1 MFEVAARGIC
11 LSASFNNNSGLWTLD
26 CLNRLPYHPFMFPI
40 DDSLTG
46 AKEIASAF
54 GLDPHI
60 LSPILER
67 YPALINDYYHR
78 LCLREGRPL
87 SRQVVPDPLEI
98 HEKGDILPEDPV
110 GEETHSPVLNLS
122 HRYEDRVL
130 FLISDVCP
138 VYCRFCTRKRKVGR
152 ILEVTGETVSA
163 GIRYIESQPKVRDVL
178 LSGGDPLMLE
188 DAALDSI
195 LVRLKRIEHVQ
206 ILRIGSRVPAALP
219 RRVTPELASLLSRH
233 GPLFVHTHFN
243 HPAEIT
249 REARD
254 ACRHLV
260 DAGVPLANQ
269 TVLLRGVNDN
279 VDTLENL
286 FRGLLTMRVRPY
298 YLFQADMVRGT
309 AHFRTTLSAGI
320 SIIEE
325 LRRRT
330 SPMALPLFAVD
341 LPGGAGKAFPSP
353 PTVLHPGTPD
363 QAVVTPSG
371 ARIPYPDPE

>member
-1 MFEVAARGIC
+1 M
-11 LSASFNNNSGLWTLD
+11 
-26 CLNRLPYHPFMFPI
+26 LPNKKP
-40 DDSLTG
+40 LTG

-54 GLDPHI
+54 GLDPHP
-60 LSPILER
+60 LSRILER
-67 YPALINDYYHR
+67 YPALINDYYHK

-87 SRQVVPDPLEI
+87 YHQVVPDAMEI
-98 HEKGDILPEDPV
+98 HEKGDLLPEDPV
-110 GEETHSPVLNLS
+110 GEETHSPVPNLS

-152 ILEVTGETVSA
+152 VLKVTGETISA
-163 GIRYIESQPKVRDVL
+163 GIRYIEGQPKVRDVL

-188 DAALDSI
+188 DTTLGSI
-195 LVRLKRIEHVQ
+195 LMKLRRIKHVQ

-219 RRVTPELASLLSRH
+219 QRVTPGLASLLSRH

-249 REARD
+249 QEARD

-269 TVLLRGVNDN
+269 TVLLRGVNDDA
-279 VDTLENL
+279 DTLENL

-309 AHFRTTLSAGI
+309 AHFRTPLSTGV
-320 SIIEE
+320 SIMEE

-330 SPMALPLFAVD
+330 SPMALPLFTVD

-353 PTVLHPGTPD
+353 PTILHPGTPD
-363 QAVVTPSG
+363 QVVMTPSG
-371 ARIPYPDPE
+371 VRIPYPDPE